1 VVVVVA
7 TLPAEVVT
15 VVAGRLSVVT
25 SGLVVV
31 VVTWSSG
38 WATPEVELPESELGP
53 SGSEPGSP
61 PPQATRN
68 TRLKSRVLVG

>member
-1 VVVVVA
+1 VVVAA

-15 VVAGRLSVVT
+15 VVAGRLSLVT

-31 VVTWSSG
+31 VEIRPSCWD
-38 WATPEVELPESELGP
+38 TPEVEVTESVLEP

-61 PPQATRN
+61 PQATKT
-68 TRLKSRVLVG
+68 TRLKSRVLLG

>member
-1 VVVVVA
+1 VVVAA
-7 TLPAEVVT
+7 TLPADVVT

-31 VVTWSSG
+31 VTRSSG
-38 WATPEVELPESELGP
+38 WDTPEVVLPEPEIGP

-61 PPQATRN
+61 PPQATKN